1 MADDNARRLQ
11 PEPEV
16 MPKHPR
22 PSDGKAVTLPSP
34 RGQAGGRIRQG
45 KGGGKHAQNTSRR
58 LAVHAMQM
66 LSALYLPTEHLPA
79 HVVCQVPDHHRVSP
93 DDRVSTH
100 GAQPAARA
108 GGYAMTKLSLFQ
120 ALSSLADA
128 LQAECVRVDFSP
140 HKLAL
145 EALVDRLDV
154 LIDEV
159 LEDGV
164 LDVGP
169 PVRGWDRWRR
179 LPPEEG
185 RHG

>member
-58 LAVHAMQM
+58 LAVHQVQM
-66 LSALYLPTEHLPA
+66 LSALYLLTEHLPA

-108 GGYAMTKLSLFQ
+108 GGYAMTKLCLFSSLC
-120 ALSSLADA
+120 SLADA

-154 LIDEV
+154 LIDKI
-159 LEDGV
+159 LEEGIQRD
-164 LDVGP
+164 DP
-169 PVRGWDRWRR
+169 PGRPGAGRWV
-179 LPPEEG
+179 LPPKEEEP
-185 RHG
+185 